1 MINPS
6 PLQLVI
12 KNLRNEVTK
21 KVDCPSC
28 DTIFFAST
36 GHLLLKDAEGVT
48 LYDVQ
53 QRRLALVPWG
63 EGSFGPLRGRL
74 ALVPGGRRLALVLGG
89 GTVI

>member
-1 MINPS
+1 M
-6 PLQLVI
+6 I

-63 EGSFGPLRGRL
+63 EGSYGPLGGGGGGGGGGSFGPL
-74 ALVPGGRRLALVLGG
+74 GG
-89 GTVI
+89 G